1 MRQACSRSQGWLAG
15 CRLSEAGCPCQPG
28 LPGAVPAHADHRSS
42 PAQPFHLA
50 GRPAVSAFR
59 LVMCLPWHPYIS
71 LCVAPDEMAP
81 RESLLASWNPTA
93 EAQELRCCALQACL
107 KGIRAWA
114 HCSCMGVCRQKVM
127 QEGADA
133 LPARVVIVT
142 GKSRSK
148 EEEAGTAAKE
158 AVMAVL
164 SACRSPFQVQHHALL
179 LLHQASMRVSA
190 CRRGCTCLSQRNT

>member
-1 MRQACSRSQGWLAG
+1 MRQSWCFIMRQACSRSQGWLAG

-127 QEGADA
+127 QEGGGGWHGCQGGRYGCPQR
-133 LPARVVIVT
+133 LPLPFP
-142 GKSRSK
+142 G
-148 EEEAGTAAKE
+148 AASCLAAAASGIHE
-158 AVMAVL
+158 SLCMQERL
-164 SACRSPFQVQHHALL
+164 HMLESAKHMKP
-179 LLHQASMRVSA
+179 
-190 CRRGCTCLSQRNT
+190 